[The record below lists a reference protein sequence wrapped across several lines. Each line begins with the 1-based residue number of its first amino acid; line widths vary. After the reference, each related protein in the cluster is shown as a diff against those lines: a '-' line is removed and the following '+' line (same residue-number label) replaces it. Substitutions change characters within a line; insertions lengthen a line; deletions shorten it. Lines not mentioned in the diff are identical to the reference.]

1 MFDKI
6 FEAQQKAEEIKKR
19 LDNISVTGEAE
30 NGAIKVVASANKTI
44 KSIEIKDDF
53 FKETEKEQ
61 LEELLLVALNKA
73 FEQAE
78 NISKSETAA
87 MTQEMLGSMGGLGAL
102 GKLFGGK

>member
-19 LDNISVTGEAE
+19 LENISVTGEAE
-30 NGAIKVVASANKTI
+30 NGAIRVVSSANKSI
-44 KSIEIKDDF
+44 KSVEIQEEF
-53 FKETEKEQ
+53 FKDADKEQ
-61 LEELLLVALNKA
+61 IEELLVVALNKA
-73 FEQAE
+73 FEQAD
-78 NISKSETAA
+78 NVAKAETAA